1 MNICYISN
9 SALPSDN
16 AISLQIINMCEN
28 FKLLGNN
35 VSLILPNTGFKKS
48 VKKFYDLKSNINI
61 IRCNNFK
68 KFPIGINYYL
78 YSISAILKSLKLNND
93 IYITRNYFCAFVLV
107 LLRKEL
113 IFELHHDLEIE
124 GKIVRFLTKYFK
136 FLKSKKIKL
145 LVAITRGISQYYLKR
160 DLIKKKSLVII
171 PSASDLELKYEK
183 QKIYKKKFN
192 IGYFGKF
199 YESTGSNFMI
209 NLAKKDKRNKYY
221 VFSKFFKNKIKIS
234 KSNNIYLNNF
244 VDRKKIKT
252 HLQKMDI
259 LILPYQGKIG
269 VKGNIGDISKYTSPL
284 KLFDYMAAG
293 KLIIASEFNVLK
305 EIVENKKNCI
315 FVNDYKNVDQWIEI
329 INYYKKNIKEKNKIS
344 KNAYLLSKK
353 YTYNK
358 RAMLILN
365 LIKQK

>member
-16 AISLQIINMCEN
+16 ASSLQIIKMCEN

-61 IRCNNFK
+61 IRCNGFK
-68 KFPIGINYYL
+68 KFPLGVNYYL
-78 YSISAILKSLKLNND
+78 FAIVAIIKSFKFSTD
-93 IYITRNYFCAFVLV
+93 IYMTRNYFCAFVLV

-145 LVAITRGISQYYLKR
+145 LVAITRSISQYYIKQ
-160 DLIKKKSLVII
+160 DLIKKNNLVIL
-171 PSASDLELKYEK
+171 PSASDLKIKYEK
-183 QKIYKKKFN
+183 QKNYKKKFN

-209 NLAKKDKRNKYY
+209 NLAKKDKLNNYYIFSNFYNKK
-221 VFSKFFKNKIKIS
+221 SKIS
-234 KSNNIYLNNF
+234 KSNNIYFNNF
-244 VDRKKIKT
+244 VNRKKIKK

-259 LILPYQGKIG
+259 LILPYQGKIT
-269 VKGNIGDISKYTSPL
+269 VKGNVGDITKYTSPL

-305 EIVENKKNCI
+305 EIVENKKSCV
-315 FVNDYKNVDQWIEI
+315 FVNDYKNVDEWLKI
-329 INYYKKNIKEKNKIS
+329 INYYKKNIKEKNIIS
-344 KNAYLLSKK
+344 KKAYSLSKK
-353 YTYNK
+353 YTYNN

-365 LIKQK
+365 FIK

>member
-16 AISLQIINMCEN
+16 ASSLQIIKMCES

-35 VSLILPNTGFKKS
+35 VSLILPKTGFKKS

-61 IRCNNFK
+61 IRCNSFK
-68 KFPIGINYYL
+68 KFPLGINYYL
-78 YSISAILKSLKLNND
+78 FPIVAIIKSLKFSTD
-93 IYITRNYFCAFVLV
+93 IYVTRNYFCAFVLV

-124 GKIVRFLTKYFK
+124 GKIVRFITKYFK
-136 FLKSKKIKL
+136 FLKSKRIKL
-145 LVAITRGISQYYLKR
+145 LVAITRSISQYYFKQ
-160 DLIKKKSLVII
+160 DLIKKNNLVIL
-171 PSASDLELKYEK
+171 PSASDLKIKYEK
-183 QKIYKKKFN
+183 QKNYKKKFN

-209 NLAKKDKRNKYY
+209 NLAKKDKLNNYY
-221 VFSKFFKNKIKIS
+221 IFSKFYNKKSKIY

-244 VDRKKIKT
+244 VDRKKIKK

-259 LILPYQGKIG
+259 LILPYQGKIT
-269 VKGNIGDISKYTSPL
+269 VKGNVGDITKYTSPL

-305 EIVENKKNCI
+305 EIVENKKSCV
-315 FVNDYKNVDQWIEI
+315 FVKDYKNVDQWLKI
-329 INYYKKNIKEKNKIS
+329 INYYKKNIKEKNLIS
-344 KNAYLLSKK
+344 KKAYSLSKK
-353 YTYNK
+353 YTYNN
-358 RAMLILN
+358 RAMLMLN
-365 LIKQK
+365 LIN